1 MMDGALHL
9 WWVALC
15 GAAAFNIVAWSVS
28 ARRFARRAA
37 QVPGLLASRGIQVWL
52 SAGYVFGCAFRS
64 AFPMVDVPRI
74 CLHDTFI
81 SRIAV
86 GRTVA
91 TIAELCFAMQ
101 WALLLREAGANSKA
115 AALAGNLIFPTIVL
129 AELFS
134 WGAVIT
140 SNYLL
145 HAVENSLWTLA
156 ALLGIA
162 GFLSLRPQADARMA
176 RFLEVACVCA
186 GGYVMYMV
194 SVDVP
199 MYLARWSS
207 DVTGN
212 GSLPLAEGL
221 GTLFARCTVEPR
233 WIAWQNDVSWISLYF
248 TIAVWISIGIAHA
261 PRLGNSK
268 R

>member
-1 MMDGALHL
+1 VDGALQI
-9 WWVALC
+9 WWMGLC
-15 GAAAFNIVAWSVS
+15 AAAAINIVAWAWSV
-28 ARRFARRAA
+28 RRFAHHARH
-37 QVPGLLASRGIQVWL
+37 VHGWLATRWIQVWL
-52 SAGYVFGCAFRS
+52 SAGYVLGCGFRS
-64 AFPMVDVPRI
+64 VFPMVDVPRI

-101 WALLLREAGANSKA
+101 WALLLREAGGDSKA
-115 AALAGNLIFPTIVL
+115 AALAGRLIFPLIVL

-162 GFLSLRPQADARMA
+162 GFLSLRTQADARKA
-176 RFLEVACVCA
+176 RFLEIACVCA

-199 MYLARWSS
+199 MYVMRWST
-207 DVTGN
+207 DVAGN
-212 GSLPLAEGL
+212 GSLPLTEGL
-221 GTLFARCTVEPR
+221 RTLFARCMVEPR

-248 TIAVWISIGIAHA
+248 TIAVWISIALPHA
-261 PRLGNSK
+261 PRLGKSK
-268 R
+268 P